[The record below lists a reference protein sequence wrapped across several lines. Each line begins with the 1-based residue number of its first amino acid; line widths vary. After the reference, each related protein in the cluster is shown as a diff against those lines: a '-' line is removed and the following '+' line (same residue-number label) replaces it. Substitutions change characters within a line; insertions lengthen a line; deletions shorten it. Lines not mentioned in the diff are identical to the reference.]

1 MGNEKYVN
9 YYIELITNT
18 MQDAVLRNVS
28 LQTNARI
35 SDEVIN
41 EQSQRIEKLEKTISI
56 LNEESEKR
64 IGALSEENLKFQSNT
79 SETTNRIIK
88 EKDDLISNMRNEI
101 SQLISIRSDYEN
113 IKHQVSH
120 VDTFRNELIKERS
133 EHEKTRNEYEVKISE
148 LNEKIGYLQLT
159 PAKRKK
165 IEEEKNNLTTITTEK
180 DGGTF

>member
-41 EQSQRIEKLEKTISI
+41 EQSHKIEELEKTISI
-56 LNEESEKR
+56 LSEESEKR
-64 IGALSEENLKFQSNT
+64 IGALSEENLKFQSST

-88 EKDDLISNMRNEI
+88 EKDNLISNMRNEI
-101 SQLISIRSDYEN
+101 SELMSIRSDYEN

-120 VDTFRNELIKERS
+120 VDTFRNELMKERS
-133 EHEKTRNEYEVKISE
+133 EHEKTRNEYESKISE

-165 IEEEKNNLTTITTEK
+165 IEEEKNNLTTIATEK